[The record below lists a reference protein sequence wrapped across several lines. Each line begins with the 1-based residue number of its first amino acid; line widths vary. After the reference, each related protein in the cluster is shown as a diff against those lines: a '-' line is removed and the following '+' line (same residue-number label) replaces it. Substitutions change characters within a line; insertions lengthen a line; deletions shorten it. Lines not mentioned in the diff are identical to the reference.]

1 MRVMLVYPNDR
12 MDNLIPVGI
21 SLLSAHLK
29 SAGHDVKLYD
39 TTFIDDGKEIGDV
52 FREEG
57 LQVIPKRLSDYGMI
71 RVKMTKDEL
80 QDDFR
85 KAVQEYKPGLIG
97 VSALE
102 ITYDQATTLLK
113 AVQDLPIPK
122 IVGGIYPTF
131 APRIVIREPFVDMIC
146 EGEGEEALVDTV
158 NALES
163 NNDLREIPNITVKI
177 DGKIYRSSKTPV
189 SLDELGNGDYMNARR
204 IGPRRMPLPLSKVKA
219 PDYSIY
225 DKRRF
230 FKPMGGRLVRTVAME
245 LGRGCPFHCT
255 FCCVPMQQLQHKVAK
270 DMRQEEGMQ
279 DPAKDMFSRHKPI
292 SQFID
297 EVKNAIAIHNINFI
311 YFADECFLAISPDR
325 FNEFVDEYSKIKLP
339 FFIETRV
346 ETIRPGYAKALEEAG
361 CAGVAMGV
369 ESGSPEIRKKY
380 LARMMTD
387 DVIIDGFRAFE
398 ATNIRISANNII
410 GFPFE
415 SREDIFKTIEINRQI
430 SPDNIVVNAFRPY
443 SGTSLRELCIK
454 EGLVKAEERAEDNR
468 SDDIYYNGILSAAEI
483 EGIRRCFPLYA
494 KFPKERWP
502 AIKKAETDDK
512 AFKLLAQEFREKYL
526 YRNTNFTKIAEA
538 IQIFDD
544 A

>member
-52 FREEG
+52 FREER

-71 RVKMTKDEL
+71 RVKMTKEEL

-189 SLDELGNGDYMNARR
+189 SLDERGNGIRQR
-204 IGPRRMPLPLSKVKA
+204 LSIPL
-219 PDYSIY
+219 
-225 DKRRF
+225 
-230 FKPMGGRLVRTVAME
+230 
-245 LGRGCPFHCT
+245 H
-255 FCCVPMQQLQHKVAK
+255 
-270 DMRQEEGMQ
+270 
-279 DPAKDMFSRHKPI
+279 
-292 SQFID
+292 
-297 EVKNAIAIHNINFI
+297 
-311 YFADECFLAISPDR
+311 FLLCS
-325 FNEFVDEYSKIKLP
+325 
-339 FFIETRV
+339 
-346 ETIRPGYAKALEEAG
+346 YAATA
-361 CAGVAMGV
+361 AQ
-369 ESGSPEIRKKY
+369 GS
-380 LARMMTD
+380 
-387 DVIIDGFRAFE
+387 
-398 ATNIRISANNII
+398 
-410 GFPFE
+410 
-415 SREDIFKTIEINRQI
+415 
-430 SPDNIVVNAFRPY
+430 
-443 SGTSLRELCIK
+443 
-454 EGLVKAEERAEDNR
+454 
-468 SDDIYYNGILSAAEI
+468 
-483 EGIRRCFPLYA
+483 
-494 KFPKERWP
+494 
-502 AIKKAETDDK
+502 
-512 AFKLLAQEFREKYL
+512 
-526 YRNTNFTKIAEA
+526 
-538 IQIFDD
+538 
-544 A
+544 